1 MKKLL
6 TMVLGLILCMSLVG
20 CGGDN
25 SSDTNDTSD
34 NKTNNVSSSSESND
48 AEGEYTIKYGEFI
61 ESHETDDNGIV
72 IKAKIKPNATNKLTI
87 DQNGYNVEDLIKNQG
102 CDKFDKIDYWAVAD
116 MEDGSESKVVAF
128 TIDSKVIQGI
138 KDGNIVANEIID
150 TYADDVYILPS
161 LQEK

>member
-25 SSDTNDTSD
+25 SSDTSAT
-34 NKTNNVSSSSESND
+34 
-48 AEGEYTIKYGEFI
+48 EGEYTIKHGEFI

-72 IKAKIKPNATNKLTI
+72 IKVKIEPNATNKLTI

-116 MEDGSESKVVAF
+116 MEDGSESKVVSF